1 MSISS
6 LFAGMEAYLDGDV
19 EINNNVGTPEGDA
32 EDAAVAEQTAE
43 VASDTADASEEAKD
57 NEVASQM
64 LGRMYDMYAHV
75 KQFGIDRTFVSLYN
89 RHGELD
95 RVCGMRFP
103 SCESMDVVGD
113 RYSMYSTAFIAAM
126 ESSGSGLFAK
136 IKAFILKIWKW
147 IKETVSSI
155 WNKILSIFGFKKSRV
170 KQAAQTLMNHKGL
183 IAGGAAVIAAATAGI
198 IFYRKHLQS
207 KELNNYLSI
216 AQKYLSAIKAVTT
229 NDEAT
234 TKALADL
241 KEQLNKAETAL
252 KEAFSKLAKE
262 KTDAEGGKS
271 APNTESFSYDT
282 YSLYGY
288 PGLEA
293 EGANGGQPAAGEAT
307 AESEKAAPAPETG
320 KAVTTA
326 SAEQDKFIARNKKAI
341 EALKKIS
348 EEVAKLAAASEKG
361 EPDANTP
368 EGMKLNNA
376 RELQKS
382 VGAIIEL
389 LTSAS
394 QKETKVKWYTQFIN
408 AVKKLGHGLR
418 HPVGTVK
425 GWFGKDE
432 TPDSGKG
439 DAEKK
444 ALFNYNFL

>member
-1 MSISS
+1 
-6 LFAGMEAYLDGDV
+6 
-19 EINNNVGTPEGDA
+19 
-32 EDAAVAEQTAE
+32 
-43 VASDTADASEEAKD
+43 
-57 NEVASQM
+57 
-64 LGRMYDMYAHV
+64 
-75 KQFGIDRTFVSLYN
+75 
-89 RHGELD
+89 
-95 RVCGMRFP
+95 
-103 SCESMDVVGD
+103 
-113 RYSMYSTAFIAAM
+113 MYSTAFIAAM

-147 IKETVSSI
+147 IKETVASI

-170 KQAAQTLMNHKGL
+170 KQAAQALMNHKGL

-216 AQKYLSAIKAVTT
+216 AQKYLSAIKAV
-229 NDEAT
+229 NASDEAT
-234 TKALADL
+234 KKALADL
-241 KEQLNKAETAL
+241 KEQLDKAENAL
-252 KEAFSKLAKE
+252 KEVYNKLAKE
-262 KTDAEGGKS
+262 KAATEGGKS
-271 APNTESFSYDT
+271 TPSDESFSYDT

-293 EGANGGQPAAGEAT
+293 EGASGSQPAAGKTA
-307 AESEKAAPAPETG
+307 AESKEAAPAPEAG
-320 KAVTTA
+320 KAATTA

-348 EEVAKLAAASEKG
+348 EEVAKLAAKPDN
-361 EPDANTP
+361 EPGADTP
-368 EGMKLNNA
+368 DGIKLNNA

-382 VGAIIEL
+382 VGSIIEL

-394 QKETKVKWYTQFIN
+394 QKETKAKWYTQFIN
-408 AVKKLGHGLR
+408 AVKKVGHGLR

-432 TPDSGKG
+432 TPGSGKG
-439 DAEKK
+439 DTEKT

>member
-32 EDAAVAEQTAE
+32 EDAEVAEQTAE

-64 LGRMYDMYAHV
+64 LSRMYDMYAHV

-147 IKETVSSI
+147 IKETVASI

-170 KQAAQTLMNHKGL
+170 KQAAQALMNHKGL
-183 IAGGAAVIAAATAGI
+183 IAGGAAVIAASTAGI

-216 AQKYLSAIKAVTT
+216 AQKYLSAIKTVTT
-229 NDEAT
+229 ADEAT
-234 TKALADL
+234 TKALTDL
-241 KEQLNKAETAL
+241 KGQLDKAEAAL
-252 KEAFSKLAKE
+252 KEVFNKLNKE
-262 KTDAEGGKS
+262 KAATEDGKS
-271 APNTESFSYDT
+271 TQSSESFSYDT

-293 EGANGGQPAAGEAT
+293 EDANGSQPTAGEAT
-307 AESEKAAPAPETG
+307 AGSEKAAPAPEAA
-320 KAVTTA
+320 KAANTA

-341 EALKKIS
+341 EALKRIS
-348 EEVAKLAAASEKG
+348 EEVAKLAATPEKG
-361 EPDANTP
+361 DPGADTP
-368 EGMKLNNA
+368 EGIKLNNA

-382 VGAIIEL
+382 VGAIIGL
-389 LTSAS
+389 LTNAS
-394 QKETKVKWYTQFIN
+394 QKETKAKWYTQFIN
-408 AVKKLGHGLR
+408 AVKKVGHGLR

>member
-32 EDAAVAEQTAE
+32 EDAEVAEQTAE

-155 WNKILSIFGFKKSRV
+155 WNKILSIFGFKKNRV
-170 KQAAQTLMNHKGL
+170 KQAAQALMNHKGL
-183 IAGGAAVIAAATAGI
+183 IAGGAAVIAAATAGV

-229 NDEAT
+229 KDEAT

-241 KEQLNKAETAL
+241 KGQLDKAENAL
-252 KEAFSKLAKE
+252 KEAFNKLAKE
-262 KTDAEGGKS
+262 KAATEGGKS
-271 APNTESFSYDT
+271 APADESFSYDT

-293 EGANGGQPAAGEAT
+293 EGADGSKPAADGTA
-307 AESEKAAPAPETG
+307 AESKESAPAPEAG

-341 EALKKIS
+341 EALRKIS
-348 EEVAKLAAASEKG
+348 EEVAKLAATPEKG
-361 EPDANTP
+361 VPDADTP
-368 EGMKLNNA
+368 EGIKLNNA

-382 VGAIIEL
+382 VGAIIGL
-389 LTSAS
+389 LTNAS
-394 QKETKVKWYTQFIN
+394 QKETKAKWYTQFIN
-408 AVKKLGHGLR
+408 AVKKFGHGLR
-418 HPVGTVK
+418 HPVDTAK

>member
-32 EDAAVAEQTAE
+32 EDAEVAEQTAE

-64 LGRMYDMYAHV
+64 LSRMYDMYAHV

-147 IKETVSSI
+147 IKETVASI

-170 KQAAQTLMNHKGL
+170 KQAAQALMNHKGL

-216 AQKYLSAIKAVTT
+216 AQKYLSAIKSVTT
-229 NDEAT
+229 VDDAT
-234 TKALADL
+234 KKALADL
-241 KEQLNKAETAL
+241 KDQLDKAENAL
-252 KEAFSKLAKE
+252 KEVYNKLTKE
-262 KTDAEGGKS
+262 KAATEGGKS
-271 APNTESFSYDT
+271 ASGTESFSYDT

-293 EGANGGQPAAGEAT
+293 EGADGGQSAAGEEA
-307 AESEKAAPAPETG
+307 AESKEAAPASETG
-320 KAVTTA
+320 KAATTA

-341 EALKKIS
+341 EALRKIS
-348 EEVAKLAAASEKG
+348 DEVAKLATEPEKKPG
-361 EPDANTP
+361 ADTL
-368 EGMKLNNA
+368 EGIKLTNA
-376 RELQKS
+376 QALQKS
-382 VGAIIEL
+382 VGDVINL
-389 LTSAS
+389 LTSSS
-394 QKETKVKWYTQFIN
+394 QKETKAKWYTQFIN
-408 AVKKLGHGLR
+408 AVKKVGHGLR
-418 HPVGTVK
+418 HPVDTVK

-432 TPDSGKG
+432 TPGSGKG
-439 DAEKK
+439 DAETK

>member
-6 LFAGMEAYLDGDV
+6 LFSGMEAYLDD
-19 EINNNVGTPEGDA
+19 GTSYTDTVDDTA
-32 EDAAVAEQTAE
+32 IAEQTAE
-43 VASDTADASEEAKD
+43 VASDIADATEEAKD
-57 NEVASQM
+57 TEVASQM
-64 LGRMYDMYAHV
+64 LSRMYDMYAHV

-147 IKETVSSI
+147 IKETVASI
-155 WNKILSIFGFKKSRV
+155 WNKILSIFGFKKNRM
-170 KQAAQTLMNHKGL
+170 KQAVQALMNHKGL

-216 AQKYLSAIKAVTT
+216 AQKYLSAIKAVTA

-234 TKALADL
+234 TKALASL
-241 KEQLNKAETAL
+241 KEQLDKAETAL

-262 KTDAEGGKS
+262 KTDAEGDKS
-271 APNTESFSYDT
+271 APAAESFSYDT

-293 EGANGGQPAAGEAT
+293 EGANGGQPAADGTA
-307 AESEKAAPAPETG
+307 AESKEPASATETG

-341 EALKKIS
+341 EVLKKIS
-348 EEVAKLAAASEKG
+348 EEVAKLAAKPDT
-361 EPDANTP
+361 EPAANTP
-368 EGMKLNNA
+368 ESMKLTNA
-376 RELQKS
+376 QALQKS
-382 VGAIIEL
+382 VGAIINL
-389 LTSAS
+389 LTNAS
-394 QKETKVKWYTQFIN
+394 QKETKAKWYTQFIN
-408 AVKKLGHGLR
+408 AAKKVGHGLR
-418 HPVGTVK
+418 HPVDTVK

>member
-1 MSISS
+1 MAFNY
-6 LFAGMEAYLDGDV
+6 LFQGMEAYPDGDA
-19 EINNNVGTPEGDA
+19 EINNNVTTPED
-32 EDAAVAEQTAE
+32 DAVAAADQSAE
-43 VASDTADASEEAKD
+43 IANDVADANSEAKD
-57 NEVASQM
+57 NEVQAQM
-64 LGRMYDMYAHV
+64 LIQMSKLYTHV
-75 KQFGIDRTFVSLYN
+75 KTYGIDRTFVSLYN

-95 RVCGMRFP
+95 RVCGMQFP

-147 IKETVSSI
+147 IKETVASI
-155 WNKILSIFGFKKSRV
+155 WNKILSIFGFKKNRM
-170 KQAAQTLMNHKGL
+170 KQAVQALMNHKGL
-183 IAGGAAVIAAATAGI
+183 IAGGAAVIAASTAGI

-216 AQKYLSAIKAVTT
+216 AQKYLSAIKAVTA

-234 TKALADL
+234 TKALASL
-241 KEQLNKAETAL
+241 KEQLGKAETAL

-271 APNTESFSYDT
+271 APKTESFSYDT

-293 EGANGGQPAAGEAT
+293 EGANGSQPAADGTA
-307 AESEKAAPAPETG
+307 AESKEPAPAPETG

-341 EALKKIS
+341 EVLKKIS
-348 EEVAKLAAASEKG
+348 EEVAKLAAKPDT

-368 EGMKLNNA
+368 EGIKLNNA

-382 VGAIIEL
+382 VGAIINL
-389 LTSAS
+389 LTNAS
-394 QKETKVKWYTQFIN
+394 QKETKAKWYTQFIN
-408 AVKKLGHGLR
+408 AVKKVGHGLR
-418 HPVGTVK
+418 HPVDTVK

>member
-1 MSISS
+1 
-6 LFAGMEAYLDGDV
+6 
-19 EINNNVGTPEGDA
+19 
-32 EDAAVAEQTAE
+32 
-43 VASDTADASEEAKD
+43 
-57 NEVASQM
+57 
-64 LGRMYDMYAHV
+64 
-75 KQFGIDRTFVSLYN
+75 
-89 RHGELD
+89 
-95 RVCGMRFP
+95 
-103 SCESMDVVGD
+103 
-113 RYSMYSTAFIAAM
+113 MYSTAFIAAM

-155 WNKILSIFGFKKSRV
+155 WNKILSIFGFKKNRV
-170 KQAAQTLMNHKGL
+170 KQAAQALMNHKGL
-183 IAGGAAVIAAATAGI
+183 IAGGAAVIAAATAGV

-229 NDEAT
+229 KDEAT
-234 TKALADL
+234 TKALTDL
-241 KEQLNKAETAL
+241 KGQLDKAENAL

-262 KTDAEGGKS
+262 KTAAESGKS
-271 APNTESFSYDT
+271 APNAESFNYDT

-293 EGANGGQPAAGEAT
+293 EGANGSQPAAGET
-307 AESEKAAPAPETG
+307 AAGSKEAAPAPETG

-341 EALKKIS
+341 EALKNIS
-348 EEVAKLAAASEKG
+348 EEVAKLAAKPDQ
-361 EPDANTP
+361 EPGADTP
-368 EGMKLNNA
+368 EGIKLNNA
-376 RELQKS
+376 QALQKS
-382 VGAIIEL
+382 VGAIIGL
-389 LTSAS
+389 LTNAS

-408 AVKKLGHGLR
+408 AAKKFGHGLR

>member
-1 MSISS
+1 MYTTTAMRIESA
-6 LFAGMEAYLDGDV
+6 LLRKEAAETHEALVNAEMEAKQLN
-19 EINNNVGTPEGDA
+19 I
-32 EDAAVAEQTAE
+32 
-43 VASDTADASEEAKD
+43 
-57 NEVASQM
+57 ASQ
-64 LGRMYDMYAHV
+64 LLDRTLTMYDHV

-113 RYSMYSTAFIAAM
+113 RYSQYSTAFIAAM

-147 IKETVSSI
+147 IKETVASI
-155 WNKILSIFGFKKSRV
+155 WNKILSIFGFKKNRI
-170 KQAAQTLMNHKGL
+170 KQAAQALMNHKGL
-183 IAGGAAVIAAATAGI
+183 IAGGAAVIAAATAGV

-216 AQKYLSAIKAVTT
+216 AQKYLSAIKAVTA
-229 NDEAT
+229 NDDAT
-234 TKALADL
+234 TKALTDL
-241 KEQLNKAETAL
+241 KGQLDKAETAL
-252 KEAFSKLAKE
+252 KEAFNKLAKE
-262 KTDAEGGKS
+262 KSATEGGKS
-271 APNTESFSYDT
+271 APNAESFSYDT

-293 EGANGGQPAAGEAT
+293 EGANGSQPAADETAAGSKEA
-307 AESEKAAPAPETG
+307 ASAPETG

-341 EALKKIS
+341 EVLKKIS
-348 EEVAKLAAASEKG
+348 DEVAKLAAQPDKA
-361 EPDANTP
+361 PDANTP
-368 EGMKLNNA
+368 EGIKLTNA
-376 RELQKS
+376 QALQKS
-382 VGAIIEL
+382 VGSITEL

-394 QKETKVKWYTQFIN
+394 QKETKAKWYTQFIN
-408 AVKKLGHGLR
+408 AVKKVGHGLR
-418 HPVGTVK
+418 HPVDTAK